1 MFLGKDQSVGATGL
15 EGGQRREGMLA
26 LQTGSQP
33 LCKHNNRWGGGCSSG
48 GGGGGA
54 APPAL
59 ETHICTGYTHVLNTT
74 KHVSTVSVCA
84 EQRGRRAVRF

>member
-33 LCKHNNRWGGGCSSG
+33 LCKHNNRWGGVSLVVVVVVVELHHQPWRHTSVQD
-48 GGGGGA
+48 
-54 APPAL
+54 
-59 ETHICTGYTHVLNTT
+59 THTC
-74 KHVSTVSVCA
+74 
-84 EQRGRRAVRF
+84 